1 MDTFHFHTLLHKFL
15 SNEMTPDELSQFTAA
30 VNTGDFDHLVQ
41 AAMLDHFQSQVH
53 TWEPA
58 RQEAVLQDILQQVT
72 PAPRVVRWRRLWQA
86 AAAVLLLG
94 AGWGIYHFTVKS
106 GTPAAETAVLA
117 DVPAG
122 QQGAVLVLSNGQRVV
137 LDSAGNGTVAA
148 QAGANVVLNNGE
160 LAYEKADGSVDVA
173 YNSIITPRGRQ
184 FSVTLPDGTKTWLN
198 AGSSLRFPVTF
209 AGKERRVELS
219 GEAYFEVAANEA
231 QPFKVSVNGKTE
243 VLVLGTAFNING
255 YAEEA
260 QVIAT
265 LVSGKVSVRTGRLA
279 ATLLPGQ
286 QARVTDAIHIKEEA
300 DVAKAV
306 AWKNGAFDFNNATME
321 EVARQLERWYDI
333 EVVYDK
339 MLEQAP
345 FAGKISRRASLQ
357 TVLKMMDDT
366 ELTVRLEGGRKL
378 VFSPRK

>member
-41 AAMLDHFQSQVH
+41 AAMLDHFQSQAH

-72 PAPRVVRWRRLWQA
+72 PAPRVVRWRRLWA

-94 AGWGIYHFTVKS
+94 AGWGIYHFTVKP

-260 QVIAT
+260 
-265 LVSGKVSVRTGRLA
+265 R
-279 ATLLPGQ
+279 
-286 QARVTDAIHIKEEA
+286 
-300 DVAKAV
+300 
-306 AWKNGAFDFNNATME
+306 
-321 EVARQLERWYDI
+321 
-333 EVVYDK
+333 
-339 MLEQAP
+339 
-345 FAGKISRRASLQ
+345 
-357 TVLKMMDDT
+357 
-366 ELTVRLEGGRKL
+366 
-378 VFSPRK
+378 